1 MKNKSKKFQNE
12 TYRVQDIRDWLENN
26 NISHEDFAYKI
37 NENYDTI
44 KGYLTGRKK
53 KPDIEILKKMANA
66 SGMTLD
72 YFLYNSDVN
81 SYDVETQKLQERMGI
96 DKNIKENLYAYK
108 QYIGIS
114 KMDSKPT
121 NISKKDYNDVLDLLS
136 STKIQTDI
144 GNKTFIELFNSKVLN
159 LLICSIIYD
168 KPFMEI
174 FKNSFNTLSTK
185 INANKTKAIGSN
197 EIDFT
202 FEEILN
208 HLKTEEIYGS
218 TQIKLHNAIDQL
230 LEITLKE
237 TFNAIEPRTTLF

>member
-81 SYDVETQKLQERMGI
+81 QYDVETQKLEERMGI
-96 DKNIKENLYAYK
+96 DKNIKENLYSYK

-114 KMDSKPT
+114 KIDSKPT
-121 NISKKDYNDVLDLLS
+121 NVSKKDYNDILDLLS
-136 STKIQTDI
+136 SIKIQTDM

-174 FKNSFNTLSTK
+174 FRNSFSTLSTK
-185 INANKTKAIGSN
+185 INANKTKAIGN
-197 EIDFT
+197 DEIDFT
-202 FEEILN
+202 FSEILEKV
-208 HLKTEEIYGS
+208 KTQDIYRNA
-218 TQIKLHNAIDQL
+218 KNDLHDAIDEL

-237 TFNAIEPRTTLF
+237 TFDAIKSNTTLF